1 MAFIKLGQ
9 RPKNFKRAVTF
20 DMLDGTQGTIEC
32 TFKYRTRSEFGSFI
46 DSLISA
52 ADARIDS
59 SEKFSLADVVN
70 ATTDKNVDYLLQAL
84 DGWNLDEELNAA
96 NLRQLADEVPAAVA
110 AIMEAYNNAI
120 RDGRLGN

>member
-9 RPKNFKRAVTF
+9 RPKSFRRAVTF
-20 DMLDGTQGTIEC
+20 PMLDGTQGTIEC
-32 TFKYRTRSEFGSFI
+32 TFKYRTRSEFGEFI
-46 DSLISA
+46 DGLIKAS
-52 ADARIDS
+52 DARVDS
-59 SEKFSLADVVN
+59 AGTFSLADIVN
-70 ATTDKNVDYLLQAL
+70 ATTEKNVDYLLAVL

-110 AIMEAYNNAI
+110 AIMEAYGNAV